1 MPVCLKIFHT
11 YLPFHRKPSGP
22 WAKYNGALGASIKD
36 EVTRHVCPVDTPGA
50 WSDSDLQEMKDRIML
65 GFQHKKDDAVAV
77 SILLEKVRDRI
88 RNVRCWTMALL
99 KHIRVDN
106 ENIDEETLRC
116 MFSEF
121 FFYISIIMLPIYLI
135 QQLLVCHE
143 DAISLYI

>member
-1 MPVCLKIFHT
+1 
-11 YLPFHRKPSGP
+11 
-22 WAKYNGALGASIKD
+22 
-36 EVTRHVCPVDTPGA
+36 
-50 WSDSDLQEMKDRIML
+50 ML